1 MALTP
6 SACGGSNRASV
17 CVLKD
22 PGLELFYLFPGEGRL
37 GIKLSMAPM
46 ESETHFLLIRIL
58 RDKCRDRGGE
68 WLSERPELSRRGCV
82 VQGKESDW
90 HSGEGAAC
98 ADVRGEGGDSV
109 QACGVLNHG
118 GLWTP

>member
-1 MALTP
+1 M
-6 SACGGSNRASV
+6 
-17 CVLKD
+17 LKD

-37 GIKLSMAPM
+37 GIKLSMAPK

-58 RDKCRDRGGE
+58 RDKCCDRGGE

-109 QACGVLNHG
+109 QACEASRGDSQVEGGQPGCGKVLNHG
-118 GLWTP
+118 GLWTS

>member
-1 MALTP
+1 MCIKGSWPGAFLP
-6 SACGGSNRASV
+6 FSRGRKAWDQVEHGSDGERDSLSAD
-17 CVLKD
+17 K
-22 PGLELFYLFPGEGRL
+22 
-37 GIKLSMAPM
+37 
-46 ESETHFLLIRIL
+46 IL